1 MKKAGNVLVQV
12 FAVVGLVALL
22 TDRSF
27 LVSGDKRV
35 DHNSFSHEITNV
47 DLPLARQKPTR
58 IHKMMRFR
66 NRRAT
71 GSDEENKD
79 NNGGEANKGGE
90 DQQPAQSEEKS
101 GQDPHKPMPMTKA
114 VVGEFDQA
122 FFGQKLLD
130 LSAWRLP
137 PGTPPSLNESTKAP
151 ILGST
156 NKGTLRYG
164 IVNDTL
170 VFNGDSTGAMPLRAL
185 QSFSAGVTVGV
196 DLIKSDRCSSHYIVF
211 STNPNYVF
219 PGWGKQRKQGED
231 VSLLFGFNCNAKYAY
246 GIHYTVCIRSY
257 NTTFLFFGEL
267 LWSFI
272 ANGHNVHIYV
282 RK

>member
-90 DQQPAQSEEKS
+90 DQQPAQSEEK
-101 GQDPHKPMPMTKA
+101 
-114 VVGEFDQA
+114 VVKD
-122 FFGQKLLD
+122 
-130 LSAWRLP
+130 
-137 PGTPPSLNESTKAP
+137 
-151 ILGST
+151 
-156 NKGTLRYG
+156 
-164 IVNDTL
+164 
-170 VFNGDSTGAMPLRAL
+170 
-185 QSFSAGVTVGV
+185 
-196 DLIKSDRCSSHYIVF
+196 
-211 STNPNYVF
+211 
-219 PGWGKQRKQGED
+219 
-231 VSLLFGFNCNAKYAY
+231 
-246 GIHYTVCIRSY
+246 
-257 NTTFLFFGEL
+257 
-267 LWSFI
+267 
-272 ANGHNVHIYV
+272 
-282 RK
+282 